1 MSLSGLYRG
10 ALPAALLFDLDGTL
24 IDSAP
29 DLAASVDAML
39 RGLELAPA
47 GEAKVRLWIGNGAP
61 ILVRR
66 ALADGLKCAPDSLD
80 EALFQRAMEQF
91 FELYQ
96 AMCCQSTRLYDG
108 VTPALQEFHRRGVAL
123 ACVTNKPARFTR
135 ELLRYFSLQQYF
147 PVVLSGDSLAV
158 KKPDATPLRVA
169 AAELDVSLEY
179 CAMVGDSATDVMAAR
194 NAGIAAI
201 AVSYGYTRGRGV
213 AELGADIVVDDLRQL
228 LA

>member
-1 MSLSGLYRG
+1 MPLRELCQG
-10 ALPAALLFDLDGTL
+10 APPQALLFDLDGTL

-29 DLAASVDAML
+29 DLAAAIDAML
-39 RGLELAPA
+39 VRLELAAA
-47 GEAKVRLWIGNGAP
+47 GEAKVRLWVGNGAP
-61 ILVRR
+61 MLVRR
-66 ALADGLKCAPDSLD
+66 ALADGLDCTPDTVD
-80 EALFQRAMEQF
+80 AVLFQHAMEQF

-108 VTPALQEFHRRGVAL
+108 VTPALQEFYRRGVAL
-123 ACVTNKPARFTR
+123 ACVTNKPARFTH

-169 AAELDVSLEY
+169 AGQLGVDLQY
-179 CAMVGDSATDVMAAR
+179 CAMVGDSATDVQAAR

-201 AVSYGYTRGRGV
+201 AVSYGYTRGHGA
-213 AELGADIVVDDLRQL
+213 AELGADLVVDDLRQL